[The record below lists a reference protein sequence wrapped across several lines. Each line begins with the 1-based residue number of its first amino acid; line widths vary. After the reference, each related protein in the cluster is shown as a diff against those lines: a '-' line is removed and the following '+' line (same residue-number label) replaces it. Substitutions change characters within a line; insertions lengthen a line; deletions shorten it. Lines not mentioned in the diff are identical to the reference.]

1 MNKFEFFQN
10 IKLSSDGALEVV
22 SVSGMTDSTITTPG
36 SQEEFFKQIQLDEN
50 GKLKV
55 YIKDS
60 IIPTPTATPI
70 LTLTPTPSITPSITP
85 TNTLTPT
92 PSITPTN
99 TLTPTPTLTPTKSS
113 VVPSV
118 SYITNVTS
126 TSDLNTYTFN
136 GTNIGGPGLIIVG
149 YSYTSTS
156 ANVPVSSL
164 RMNGVSATQIIDTF
178 VDSGGGGVRTGFY
191 SLRVTAGTTADI
203 SITLSFGTDARCMGI
218 SVWRVQNNNSD
229 TITVKNSNGTV
240 FGSTVST
247 TLTSILANSVIVA
260 VNSTWDQLGSPQPTN
275 WTNVTERFDV
285 NTEGNSYMSG
295 GDSTSSGGGSLTITS
310 TSSAGDQS
318 TVLCAIAIR

>member
-156 ANVPVSSL
+156 ANLPVSSF
-164 RMNGVSATQIIDTF
+164 RINGTSATQIIDTF